1 MNKKGLLALSPLIL
15 FITLYLALSIAA
27 GDFYKVPM
35 TVVFLISSIYAIAI
49 SGGFPLKKRIDIFS
63 KGASSSSLMLMLWI
77 YVLAGA
83 FAASAKGMGAID
95 STVNLAIS
103 VLPAS
108 MLLPGL
114 FVASCFISLSI
125 GTSVGTVVALVPI
138 AAGIAHGTGQ
148 SVPLMTAVIVGG
160 AYFGDNLSFISDTTI
175 ASTRSQKCKMNDK
188 FKANLW
194 IAIPAA
200 VIAVV
205 LFTVVGNFHAPTFQ
219 QSQAS
224 AWLVTP
230 YLLVV
235 FFAIIGVNV
244 LVVLS
249 IGIMSCIIFSLLC
262 TDIPLINMCSFMG
275 DGIDG
280 MGNLIIV
287 TLLAS
292 GLLEVIRHNGG
303 IQYIIQILTDRI
315 SGVRG
320 AQACI
325 SLVVSIVNIC
335 TANNTVAI
343 ITVGQIAQRISKQF
357 NLDNRKVASLLDT
370 CSCIVQCII
379 PYGAQ
384 ALLASG
390 IAQVTPVAFFP
401 YLYYAWALAFM
412 VALSIIFR
420 FPRYKTTPKP

>member
-160 AYFGDNLSFISDTTI
+160 AYFGDNLSFISDTTVV
-175 ASTRSQKCKMNDK
+175 ATQTQGCRMSDK
-188 FKANLW
+188 FRVNSL
-194 IAIPAA
+194 IVVPAA
-200 VIAVV
+200 VLILAVYAIMGSDMQAPAS
-205 LFTVVGNFHAPTFQ
+205 VGH
-219 QSQAS
+219 
-224 AWLVTP
+224 
-230 YLLVV
+230 
-235 FFAIIGVNV
+235 
-244 LVVLS
+244 
-249 IGIMSCIIFSLLC
+249 
-262 TDIPLINMCSFMG
+262 TDYVKL
-275 DGIDG
+275 
-280 MGNLIIV
+280 
-287 TLLAS
+287 
-292 GLLEVIRHNGG
+292 
-303 IQYIIQILTDRI
+303 
-315 SGVRG
+315 
-320 AQACI
+320 
-325 SLVVSIVNIC
+325 
-335 TANNTVAI
+335 
-343 ITVGQIAQRISKQF
+343 
-357 NLDNRKVASLLDT
+357 
-370 CSCIVQCII
+370 
-379 PYGAQ
+379 
-384 ALLASG
+384 
-390 IAQVTPVAFFP
+390 
-401 YLYYAWALAFM
+401 
-412 VALSIIFR
+412 
-420 FPRYKTTPKP
+420 